1 MSRPET
7 SPNVP
12 RDRPLESRVC
22 VLVACFAGTKRAG
35 KVRGQIG
42 KSIKAVGGTVID
54 EAILTVKAD
63 RKTLV
68 YDPRR
73 TVAGTLTPALTWGVF
88 GLIAGGLQGLW
99 VWGIIGAICGGVN
112 AYLTEHLATKDELKQ
127 IGDRLPSDSS
137 AIAIF
142 VQGADPQRMLSS
154 VAPVQAVTSSIA
166 AIASDLS
173 ADVYADDAH
182 PIETSHTTGSPPAAN
197 RSTLLSMLL
206 VRFPG
211 EHGGKALAASTSA
224 KHPDPHAPQ
233 VELLVEANKEG
244 RRRVVDP
251 TTGSAAFSKAQL
263 VGWGVCG
270 LVWGAIVGFA
280 GGAGALG
287 AIKDSLLI
295 GVAWAIFGLIAGALY
310 GLWAGRAVSAR
321 RLKRIGA
328 FVPPD
333 SSLVVAWAGEEV
345 STDAAERWAASGS
358 DRLLLRFNPVGH
370 GVLLEV

>member
-137 AIAIF
+137 AIAVF

-166 AIASDLS
+166 AIAS
-173 ADVYADDAH
+173 
-182 PIETSHTTGSPPAAN
+182 G
-197 RSTLLSMLL
+197 LLRRRL
-206 VRFPG
+206 R
-211 EHGGKALAASTSA
+211 
-224 KHPDPHAPQ
+224 
-233 VELLVEANKEG
+233 G
-244 RRRVVDP
+244 RRAPDRDLP
-251 TTGSAAFSKAQL
+251 HD
-263 VGWGVCG
+263 
-270 LVWGAIVGFA
+270 GFA
-280 GGAGALG
+280 ARGEPEHLAEHVAGALPRRARGQG
-287 AIKDSLLI
+287 ARRIDQRQTPGS
-295 GVAWAIFGLIAGALY
+295 ARAAGGTL
-310 GLWAGRAVSAR
+310 GRSQQGGPPPGRRPDDGQCRVFEGSAR
-321 RLKRIGA
+321 RLGRVRSG
-328 FVPPD
+328 VGCDRWLRRRRGCPRSD
-333 SSLVVAWAGEEV
+333 QETRCSSV
-345 STDAAERWAASGS
+345 SRGRSSA
-358 DRLLLRFNPVGH
+358 
-370 GVLLEV
+370 